1 MRGLEELRQFQK
13 SMMSTKSGNAKMH
26 EESVENAY
34 WKMDTKRTTKNGLN
48 ES

>member
-1 MRGLEELRQFQK
+1 
-13 SMMSTKSGNAKMH
+13 MMSTKSGNAKLN

-34 WKMDTKRTTKNGLN
+34 WKMDTKRTVNGLN